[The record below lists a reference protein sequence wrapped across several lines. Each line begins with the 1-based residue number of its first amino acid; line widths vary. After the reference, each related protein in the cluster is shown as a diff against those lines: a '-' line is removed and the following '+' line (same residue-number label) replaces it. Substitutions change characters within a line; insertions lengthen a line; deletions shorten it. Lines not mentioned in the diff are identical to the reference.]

1 MFRGKWQRR
10 KCQVSRGCLEIFHS
24 DTSKAP
30 NRVELVTCDMKSVQD
45 DRLCFDVF
53 SFNRT
58 YHFQVSWHTQKLQKT
73 KATLHD
79 FFYFYMVEGVVGVTS
94 RFSSKAFE
102 FFPWH
107 LNLVGLEI
115 GVTYF
120 YFEKSALELVR
131 IRVAFLGEG
140 SFLTTY
146 FRLIFLMDLCILH

>member
-1 MFRGKWQRR
+1 MFYRSYGWKHWMLILRNFCKFLEFLQLSWMGCRSFTTAHKRKIGCIYNLSTVLNCRSEQMFRGKWQRR

-73 KATLHD
+73 KTTLHD
-79 FFYFYMVEGVVGVTS
+79 FF
-94 RFSSKAFE
+94 
-102 FFPWH
+102 
-107 LNLVGLEI
+107 LL
-115 GVTYF
+115 
-120 YFEKSALELVR
+120 
-131 IRVAFLGEG
+131 
-140 SFLTTY
+140 
-146 FRLIFLMDLCILH
+146 LHGRGCSWCN